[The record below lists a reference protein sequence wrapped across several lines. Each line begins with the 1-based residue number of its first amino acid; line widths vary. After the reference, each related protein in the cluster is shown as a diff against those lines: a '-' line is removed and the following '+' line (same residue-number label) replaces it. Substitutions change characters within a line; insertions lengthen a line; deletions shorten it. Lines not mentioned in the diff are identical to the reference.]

1 MLLLS
6 IIAITI
12 YLLFAELS
20 LTLAW
25 IVSGFCVMLGCA
37 GLALTC
43 PRKLKDDSLF
53 QADVL

>member
-37 GLALTC
+37 
-43 PRKLKDDSLF
+43 
-53 QADVL
+53 